1 MTDIAN
7 AQRRASAAGV
17 RSRSPSVS
25 ALPLTPTSA
34 SAPRRRDTETTKP
47 GAAGSLAT
55 AAARAAAKLRN
66 GASASATPPPQTTT
80 TKDDVAAYDTP
91 GITDGAGGCGAARR
105 RRGAGALEYSP
116 VDRIYRE
123 YNAYR
128 AEKDAAASSSSS
140 SSSKAT
146 VAMAAAMKKKSSPGY
161 RISASVSPT
170 TALVNLATASAM
182 KKKKAQDQVGV
193 VAPLVDFFSNRGHGA
208 RGVNVAST
216 SASNGVGGVGVGV
229 GGGNETPTGE
239 EARAAIRAL
248 TSRGPHPPL
257 RRRPTDDDDDDDDDD
272 APPERSPSNAS
283 APARPPPDSKAAA
296 VALASALGRWR
307 EAAAVVAT
315 RRESE
320 KIQNALADELRAQ
333 AKMCDA
339 EVNALAEDVE
349 CLTVA
354 LGEATEATEA
364 TGADRG
370 SSIARLRWR
379 WAARAGVLAVRAA
392 KDRRDAKKQRN
403 RAKRLEGELSASRER
418 LDAATAARDDA
429 RAKLRAEIRA
439 ELRDEMRME
448 AARVAAAEAAE
459 IAKRRIEASV
469 ASCTVNACIERVL
482 RSASSSQMKQVA
494 AARRDA
500 TARAAVNLAHMRDR
514 GLETLRLGES
524 GTLNN
529 NGVDPIELVSLIA
542 VHALERCEAHPHGD
556 GARAFYRAARR
567 IELAARA
574 CQPDYRGEG
583 KTRGGLTPRGGEGVR
598 GGAHVVET
606 PLREGKEN

>member
-1 MTDIAN
+1 M
-7 AQRRASAAGV
+7 
-17 RSRSPSVS
+17 
-25 ALPLTPTSA
+25 
-34 SAPRRRDTETTKP
+34 
-47 GAAGSLAT
+47 
-55 AAARAAAKLRN
+55 
-66 GASASATPPPQTTT
+66 
-80 TKDDVAAYDTP
+80 
-91 GITDGAGGCGAARR
+91 
-105 RRGAGALEYSP
+105 
-116 VDRIYRE
+116 
-123 YNAYR
+123 
-128 AEKDAAASSSSS
+128 
-140 SSSKAT
+140 
-146 VAMAAAMKKKSSPGY
+146 
-161 RISASVSPT
+161 
-170 TALVNLATASAM
+170 
-182 KKKKAQDQVGV
+182 
-193 VAPLVDFFSNRGHGA
+193 
-208 RGVNVAST
+208 NVAST

-229 GGGNETPTGE
+229 GGGNDTPTGE

-469 ASCTVNACIERVL
+469 ASGTVNACIERVL

-567 IELAARA
+567 VDLAAMA
-574 CQPDYRGEG
+574 CQPQY
-583 KTRGGLTPRGGEGVR
+583 KKRGGRG
-598 GGAHVVET
+598 T
-606 PLREGKEN
+606 